1 MTHTLEHWI
10 VDTEYDEDDNFYRI
24 YTLDDRDDDIP
35 PDRTIALV
43 NRNFGDDSIK
53 NVMMMAAAPILL
65 KALQHLQANPNDPR
79 MHRQAL
85 DAINLVLR

>member
-1 MTHTLEHWI
+1 MLKKMIAKFNGIDSKTGYAI
-10 VDTEYDEDDNFYRI
+10 RKGDEII
-24 YTLDDRDDDIP
+24 YCTD
-35 PDRTIALV
+35 
-43 NRNFGDDSIK
+43 